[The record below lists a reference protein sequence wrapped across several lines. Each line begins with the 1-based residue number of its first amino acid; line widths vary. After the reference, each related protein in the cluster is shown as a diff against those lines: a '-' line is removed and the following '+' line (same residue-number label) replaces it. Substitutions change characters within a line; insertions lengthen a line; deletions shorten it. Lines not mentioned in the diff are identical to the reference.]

1 MLGVA
6 AGAVLLLGGG
16 FFFDATKPLGAN
28 MARNW
33 GCGFSAETRFI
44 WWGFTAS
51 EFEDRDWDSESEVEV
66 R

>member
-44 WWGFTAS
+44 
-51 EFEDRDWDSESEVEV
+51 
-66 R
+66 

>member
-1 MLGVA
+1 LAFSEANELCRAARAASVDLAMLGVA

-16 FFFDATKPLGAN
+16 FFLDATKPLGAN

-44 WWGFTAS
+44 
-51 EFEDRDWDSESEVEV
+51 
-66 R
+66 